1 MGLLSPL
8 LTGSRALSF
17 LNEEPPTSDSQDPA
31 PSKLKVKLRSWMWLA
46 ATQCQD
52 GAIQSILQR
61 LDDTSDE
68 PGAVILDREVI
79 PTTGKSFSDDP
90 EAGPKSNRLVDL
102 GKEIDATLGPGGEGI
117 DDDVEVLR
125 KAAANTYRN
134 LAPQERVGPLSDIEG
149 RCSVLFIAIC
159 RGHDIDAEYLLRNHK
174 IDLTFQSSKNKRTA
188 LFQAVAQ
195 RKANLVSR
203 ILQHPFMAP
212 SHYINL
218 GDLRKFTVL
227 HQISGMAGEPVE
239 NGVMLKILDA
249 ILQYGPNVDALNENL
264 QTPLHQ
270 LIVEDIGQE
279 SKRCL
284 ERLLDADAEF
294 NTQDN
299 DGNSP
304 LHDACRKR
312 NHAVITML
320 LERGAELDCL
330 NDNEETPRELFKR
343 GGLNE
348 EDKTFFAENL
358 SFLQKAPLRR
368 KTAGNVPQKPAEYSE
383 DIRRICDNFPVYFRY
398 QWAGLKPKPDGSTS
412 MSWTPTGIK
421 VSHVL
426 YRKKSDSKRLLED
439 DSAQEELER
448 ESTNDGSS
456 IEEPADGSTNF
467 LADCEANFASE
478 VWQRLVKEDADIS
491 IEKTLESPQEES
503 TKNKDESQQEKGLEG
518 KWEESIRVELTEDQ
532 FKQNVRESSWRWINF
547 TSNNASLFDLGRSYS
562 ANDFLITNIRT
573 SDGTEVDAQAWQF
586 FESNIRVRETNDL
599 CSRVR
604 KPHARIAE
612 RPSPKGKLDRTAGEK
627 KTAAKQEKT
636 TKPPMDSEKRILWA
650 NAECFIKPSSM
661 VSLVIPFLDIET
673 LRNPETETDKGEILR
688 KRYEQLER
696 TYSPF
701 TGMLGAQ
708 RPQTLDQT
716 ANHVEQRDNT
726 LRTKDQQVV
735 YRWLKDRIDKTK
747 EKPRK
752 EVQVEEIPK
761 WAFIKWLWSR
771 LQRKGK
777 TKVRT
782 TLEKAKKPAQLAF
795 LPADNGHVERR
806 NNRKANKD
814 KAKKIQQDLSLS
826 WLMVRQLWL
835 WKLDDNTIITA
846 IPARKNETM
855 ADDLFETIRQGNL
868 DTLRTPSDLIKRIVF
883 EAVTL
888 VNEFKW
894 AGLGEHVLDIFEG
907 QIGYETDEEA
917 KFFKNF
923 TTSDWSPSEVNTII
937 RQAADSTWRVK
948 DIRDEL
954 RLLRQL
960 FETQLKVI
968 KDVAEILWPSRLPGQ
983 PTLTKDVRKVLRES
997 FVHDTGLET
1006 LVQRTQRMDRD
1017 ASTTLEG
1024 LSNIIQAMQAQA
1036 SLKEAEAARFM
1047 NFIILPF
1054 TIVTVI
1060 FTPLSFLTSLFA
1072 INTSGFPH
1080 NEEGELRLTSGW
1092 LSWRMVVGEISTLVP
1107 LFLLVLVIYYYQ
1119 TEKKKPK

>member
-1 MGLLSPL
+1 MGWISPL

-61 LDDTSDE
+61 LDDTSEE
-68 PGAVILDREVI
+68 PVPVILEREVI
-79 PTTGKSFSDDP
+79 PSSGKTFSDDP

-102 GKEIDATLGPGGEGI
+102 GKEIDAILESGGEGI
-117 DDDVEVLR
+117 DDDIEVLR
-125 KAAANTYRN
+125 KAAANTYRT
-134 LAPQERVGPLSDIEG
+134 LAPQERVGPLSEVEG

-159 RGHDIDAEYLLRNHK
+159 RGHDKDAEYLLRNHK
-174 IDLTFQSSKNKRTA
+174 IDLTFQSSKNKRTV

-195 RKANLVSR
+195 KKANLVSR

-218 GDLRKFTVL
+218 GDSRKFTVL
-227 HQISGMAGEPVE
+227 HQISGMAGEYVD
-239 NGVMLKILDA
+239 NGVMWGILDA
-249 ILQYGPNVDALNENL
+249 ILQYGPNVDALNEDL

-270 LIVEDIGQE
+270 LIVQDIGKE

-312 NHAVITML
+312 NHTVIKML
-320 LERGAELDCL
+320 LERGAELDCF
-330 NDNEETPRELFKR
+330 NDNGKTPRDLFK
-343 GGLNE
+343 GDGLNE
-348 EDKTFFAENL
+348 EDKRFFAENL

-383 DIRRICDNFPVYFRY
+383 DIRKICNDFPVYFRY

-426 YRKKSDSKRLLED
+426 YRKKSDSKRLED
-439 DSAQEELER
+439 DSAQEESER

-456 IEEPADGSTNF
+456 IEEPVDGGTSF

-478 VWQRLVKEDADIS
+478 VWGRLVKEDADIS
-491 IEKTLESPQEES
+491 IEKIPESPQERGKS
-503 TKNKDESQQEKGLEG
+503 KDEIQKERGMEG
-518 KWEESIRVELTEDQ
+518 RREESIRVKLTEDE

-547 TSNNASLFDLGRSYS
+547 NSNNMTWIK
-562 ANDFLITNIRT
+562 DFLITNIRT
-573 SDGTEVDAQAWQF
+573 SDGAEVDAQAWQF

-604 KPHARIAE
+604 KPHARVAE
-612 RPSPKGKLDRTAGEK
+612 RPNLKDQLNRATAEK
-627 KTAAKQEKT
+627 KAIEKQEKT
-636 TKPPMDSEKRILWA
+636 TKPPVMPEKRISWT

-673 LRNPETETDKGEILR
+673 LHDPETETDKGEILR

-747 EKPRK
+747 EKSRK

-771 LQRKGK
+771 MQRKGK

-782 TLEKAKKPAQLAF
+782 TLEKAKKPVNKPANMPF

-806 NNRKANKD
+806 NKRRANKD

-960 FETQLKVI
+960 FETQLKVV

-983 PTLTKDVRKVLRES
+983 PTLTKDVRKILRES

-1072 INTSGFPH
+1072 INTNGFPH

-1092 LSWRMVVGEISTLVP
+1092 LSWRMVVGEISTLIP
-1107 LFLLVLVIYYYQ
+1107 LGLLVLVIYYHQ
-1119 TEKKKPK
+1119 TEKKKSK

>member
-61 LDDTSDE
+61 LDDTSEE
-68 PGAVILDREVI
+68 PAPVILEREVV
-79 PTTGKSFSDDP
+79 PTTGKTFSDDP

-102 GKEIDATLGPGGEGI
+102 GKEIDATLGPGGEEI
-117 DDDVEVLR
+117 DDDIEVLR

-134 LAPQERVGPLSDIEG
+134 LAPQERVGPLSDVEG

-159 RGHDIDAEYLLRNHK
+159 RGHDKDAEYLLRNHK

-195 RKANLVSR
+195 KKANLVSR

-218 GDLRKFTVL
+218 GDSKMFTVL
-227 HQISGMAGEPVE
+227 HQISGMASEPVE
-239 NGVMLKILDA
+239 DGVMLRILDA
-249 ILQYGPNVDALNENL
+249 ILQYGPNVDALNDSL

-270 LIVEDIGQE
+270 LIVQDIGKE

-299 DGNSP
+299 DGALIIPCCVAEPLLTNTGNSP

-312 NHAVITML
+312 NHTVIQML

-343 GGLNE
+343 GGLGE
-348 EDKTFFAENL
+348 EDKKFFAENL

-426 YRKKSDSKRLLED
+426 YRKKSDSKRLED
-439 DSAQEELER
+439 DSAQEESEK

-456 IEEPADGSTNF
+456 IEEPADGGTSF

-478 VWQRLVKEDADIS
+478 VWERLVKEDADIS
-491 IEKTLESPQEES
+491 IEKASESPRDES
-503 TKNKDESQQEKGLEG
+503 SKPKDESQRERGLEG
-518 KWEESIRVELTEDQ
+518 RREESIRVELTEDQ
-532 FKQNVRESSWRWINF
+532 FKKNVRDSSWRWINF
-547 TSNNASLFDLGRSYS
+547 NSNNMTWIK
-562 ANDFLITNIRT
+562 DFLITNIRT
-573 SDGTEVDAQAWQF
+573 SDGAEVDAQAWQF

-604 KPHARIAE
+604 KPHARVAE
-612 RPSPKGKLDRTAGEK
+612 KPSPKVNRPAGDEK
-627 KTAAKQEKT
+627 TPAKSEKT
-636 TKPPMDSEKRILWA
+636 TKPSLGPEKRISWA

-661 VSLVIPFLDIET
+661 IPFLDIET
-673 LRNPETETDKGEILR
+673 LHDPETETDKGEILR

-735 YRWLKDRIDKTK
+735 YRWLKDRIDKTNQK
-747 EKPRK
+747 SRK
-752 EVQVEEIPK
+752 E
-761 WAFIKWLWSR
+761 
-771 LQRKGK
+771 
-777 TKVRT
+777 
-782 TLEKAKKPAQLAF
+782 AKKPATLAF

-806 NNRKANKD
+806 NKRRANKD

-907 QIGYETDEEA
+907 QIGYEVGAILALTKTILLTKAAQTDEEA

-960 FETQLKVI
+960 FETQLKVV

-983 PTLTKDVRKVLRES
+983 PTLTKDTRKVLRES

-1006 LVQRTQRMDRD
+1006 LIQRTQRMDRD

-1092 LSWRMVVGEISTLVP
+1092 LSWRMVVGEISTLIP
-1107 LFLLVLVIYYYQ
+1107 LGLLVLVIYYHQ
-1119 TEKKKPK
+1119 TEKKKSK

>member
-1 MGLLSPL
+1 MGLFSPL
-8 LTGSRALSF
+8 LTDSRALSF

-31 PSKLKVKLRSWMWLA
+31 PSKLKVKLRSWIWLA

-61 LDDTSDE
+61 LDDTSEE
-68 PGAVILDREVI
+68 PVPVILEREVI
-79 PTTGKSFSDDP
+79 ATTGRTFSDDP

-102 GKEIDATLGPGGEGI
+102 GKEIDATLGPEGEGME
-117 DDDVEVLR
+117 DDIKVLR
-125 KAAANTYRN
+125 KAAANTYRD
-134 LAPQERVGPLSDIEG
+134 LSSQERVGPLSAVEG

-174 IDLTFQSSKNKRTA
+174 IELTFQSTKNKRTV

-195 RKANLVSR
+195 KKSNLVSR

-218 GDLRKFTVL
+218 GDSKKFTVL
-227 HQISGMAGEPVE
+227 HQISGMAGELVE

-270 LIVEDIGQE
+270 LIVQDIGKE
-279 SKRCL
+279 SKRYL

-304 LHDACRKR
+304 LHDACRNR
-312 NHAVITML
+312 NRAVIKML

-330 NDNEETPRELFKR
+330 NDKEETPRELFKQ
-343 GGLNE
+343 GGLSQE
-348 EDKTFFAENL
+348 GKRFFAENL

-368 KTAGNVPQKPAEYSE
+368 KTAGNIPQKPAEYSE

-439 DSAQEELER
+439 DSPQEESDG

-456 IEEPADGSTNF
+456 IEEPAEGVTTF
-467 LADCEANFASE
+467 LTDCEANFASK
-478 VWQRLVKEDADIS
+478 VWERLLKEEADIS
-491 IEKTLESPQEES
+491 IEKIPESPQEERAK
-503 TKNKDESQQEKGLEG
+503 TKDESQQETELESRR
-518 KWEESIRVELTEDQ
+518 EESIRIELTEAQ
-532 FKQNVRESSWRWINF
+532 FKQNVRDSSWRWINF
-547 TSNNASLFDLGRSYS
+547 TSNNMTWIK
-562 ANDFLITNIRT
+562 DFLITNIRT
-573 SDGTEVDAQAWQF
+573 SDGAAVDAQAWQF

-604 KPHARIAE
+604 RPHARVAE
-612 RPSPKGKLDRTAGEK
+612 KPSPKMNRPAGEK
-627 KTAAKQEKT
+627 KTPAKPEKT
-636 TKPPMDSEKRILWA
+636 TKPPVESEKRISWE

-673 LRNPETETDKGEILR
+673 LHDPETETDKGEILH

-716 ANHVEQRDNT
+716 ANHAEQRDNT

-747 EKPRK
+747 EKSRK
-752 EVQVEEIPK
+752 EVPVEEIPI

-771 LQRKGK
+771 MQRKGK

-782 TLEKAKKPAQLAF
+782 TLEKAKKPANLPF

-917 KFFKNF
+917 RFFKNF
-923 TTSDWSPSEVNTII
+923 TTNDWSPEVSNII
-937 RQAADSTWRVK
+937 RQAAESTWRVK

-960 FETQLKVI
+960 FETQLKVV

-983 PTLTKDVRKVLRES
+983 PTLTKDVRKALRES
-997 FVHDTGLET
+997 FVHDTSLET
-1006 LVQRTQRMDRD
+1006 LIERTHRMDRD

-1092 LSWRMVVGEISTLVP
+1092 LSWRMVVGEISTLIP
-1107 LFLLVLVIYYYQ
+1107 LLLLVLVIYYHQ
-1119 TEKKKPK
+1119 TEKKKSK

>member
-52 GAIQSILQR
+52 GAIQNILQR
-61 LDDTSDE
+61 LDDTSEE
-68 PGAVILDREVI
+68 PVPVILDREVV
-79 PTTGKSFSDDP
+79 PTTGKTFSDDP

-102 GKEIDATLGPGGEGI
+102 GKEIDATLGPEGEGL
-117 DDDVEVLR
+117 DDDIEVLR
-125 KAAANTYRN
+125 KAAANTYRS
-134 LAPQERVGPLSDIEG
+134 LSPHERVGPLSDVEG
-149 RCSVLFIAIC
+149 RCSILFVAIC

-174 IDLTFQSSKNKRTA
+174 IDLTFQSSKNRRTA

-195 RKANLVSR
+195 KKANLVSR

-218 GDLRKFTVL
+218 GDSRKFTVL
-227 HQISGMAGEPVE
+227 HQISGMTSEPVE
-239 NGVMLKILDA
+239 DGIMLKILDA
-249 ILQYGPNVDALNENL
+249 ILQYGPNVDALNEDL

-270 LIVEDIGQE
+270 LIVQDIGKE

-299 DGNSP
+299 DGK
-304 LHDACRKR
+304 KR
-312 NHAVITML
+312 NHTVIKML

-330 NDNEETPRELFKR
+330 NDNGETPRQLFK
-343 GGLNE
+343 GDGLNE
-348 EDKTFFAENL
+348 DDKRFFAENL

-426 YRKKSDSKRLLED
+426 YRKKSDSKRLED
-439 DSAQEELER
+439 DSAQEESEK

-456 IEEPADGSTNF
+456 IEEPADGGTSF

-478 VWQRLVKEDADIS
+478 VWERLVKEDADIS
-491 IEKTLESPQEES
+491 IEKTPESPQEERDK
-503 TKNKDESQQEKGLEG
+503 TKGESQQEREPVGR
-518 KWEESIRVELTEDQ
+518 EESIRVELTEDQ
-532 FKQNVRESSWRWINF
+532 FKKNVKDSSWRWVNF
-547 TSNNASLFDLGRSYS
+547 NSN
-562 ANDFLITNIRT
+562 NDFLITNIRT
-573 SDGTEVDAQAWQF
+573 PDGAEVDAQAWQF

-604 KPHARIAE
+604 KPHARVAE
-612 RPSPKGKLDRTAGEK
+612 RPSPKDGLNRAAGEK
-627 KTAAKQEKT
+627 KTTEKQEKT
-636 TKPPMDSEKRILWA
+636 AKPPTIPEKRISWA

-673 LRNPETETDKGEILR
+673 LHDPETETDKGEILR

-735 YRWLKDRIDKTK
+735 YRWLKDRIDKTNQK
-747 EKPRK
+747 SRK
-752 EVQVEEIPK
+752 EVQAEEIPK

-771 LQRKGK
+771 MQRKGK
-777 TKVRT
+777 SKVRT
-782 TLEKAKKPAQLAF
+782 TLEKAKKPVNMAF
-795 LPADNGHVERR
+795 LPADNGHYERR
-806 NNRKANKD
+806 NKRRANKD

-846 IPARKNETM
+846 IPGRQNETM

-923 TTSDWSPSEVNTII
+923 TTSDWSPSEVNSII

-983 PTLTKDVRKVLRES
+983 PTLTKDTRKVLRES

-1006 LVQRTQRMDRD
+1006 LIQRTQRMDRD

-1060 FTPLSFLTSLFA
+1060 FTPLSFLPSLFA
-1072 INTSGFPH
+1072 INTNGFPH
-1080 NEEGELRLTSGW
+1080 NEEGEIRLPSGW
-1092 LSWRMVVGEISTLVP
+1092 LSWRMVVGEISTLIP
-1107 LFLLVLVIYYYQ
+1107 LGLLVLVIYYYQ
-1119 TEKKKPK
+1119 AEKKKSK